1 MVIYLSAILYAYKS
15 RLLIIFSWVGVLS
28 FSFLPYLGSSILPET
43 TSFLL
48 VSIWLSIFTRFSK
61 IPQLKSLV
69 FLSFIAGVATG
80 NKLINAFLIIAST
93 CLSLS
98 IINQTYKQKTKALA
112 LSLIGSILG
121 FVWLTWPVR
130 SSYLSLFTW
139 ATKLFVSSDVHA
151 QGKSTIINPSL
162 YLQSIQSFISTN
174 PLPLLLIFSLLA
186 ITTLTVFIK
195 KEKILS
201 PFAIT
206 SLVTLGCI
214 AVFFKYTLSYYQLMP
229 YIVVVHLIA
238 SRLSN
243 YKPLVFVSILIFVLY
258 GLTPSIK
265 NYLRD
270 TSQAMKQAATLTE
283 FVDNHSSNS
292 TTVWEWGSSRQFA
305 LLWGQPYGQAFPPRM
320 VAEISPPFYQIKDNF
335 KKLTQ
340 DGIINYEVFS
350 ICWQH
355 LYLQQSSLLT
365 FFNQFPDRLFT
376 TVLIPGTN
384 PPMALVESEHCP

>member
-98 IINQTYKQKTKALA
+98 TINQTYKQKIKNMTLC
-112 LSLIGSILG
+112 LTSSMVG
-121 FVWLTWPVR
+121 FVWSTWPVR
-130 SSYLSLFTW
+130 SSYYSLLTW
-139 ATKLFVSSDVHA
+139 ATKLFISSDVHA
-151 QGKSTIINPSL
+151 QGKTTIIDPAL
-162 YLQSIQSFISTN
+162 YLQSIHSFISTN
-174 PLPLLLIFSLLA
+174 PLPLLLILMLVA
-186 ITTLTVFIK
+186 TTLHAVLIK
-195 KEKILS
+195 KEKISS
-201 PFAIT
+201 PLVVI

-229 YIVVVHLIA
+229 YIVVVYLLGF
-238 SRLSN
+238 RLAN
-243 YKPLVFVSILIFVLY
+243 YKPLIFVSMLIFVLY

-265 NYLRD
+265 NYFRA
-270 TSQAMKQAATLTE
+270 TSQAMKQAASLTD

-340 DGIINYEVFS
+340 DGMTNYDVFS
-350 ICWQH
+350 ICWHH